1 MRSSSPRAEFAAG
14 ARAEVRLLP
23 GVLPFG
29 LIYGALA
36 LQAGIPPM
44 AALAMSSIV
53 LAGSAQ
59 FVGTQLFAAGAPGAL
74 IIVTTLVVNL
84 RHVLYSAAVAPY
96 LSRLRL
102 RWKLL
107 LAYLLTDEAYAM
119 AITHYQQTETG
130 NPPHSLR
137 PLGAQ
142 RGNAGTRD
150 DSLPSDQR
158 HWFFLGAGVTL
169 WTTWQ
174 VSTAL
179 GIYVGARIPESWNL
193 EFALPLTFIALVR
206 PAVTDRATAAAAI
219 AAGVVAVLAHG
230 LALRLGLI
238 MAAGTGIGIGVLT
251 ERHPPAAPRP

>member
-1 MRSSSPRAEFAAG
+1 MRDPSPRAEFAAG
-14 ARAEVRLLP
+14 AKAEVPVLF

-59 FVGTQLFAAGAPGAL
+59 FVGTQLFAADAPGAL
-74 IIVTTLVVNL
+74 IILTTFVVNL
-84 RHVLYSAAVAPY
+84 RHMLYSASVAPY
-96 LSRLRL
+96 LSRLGL

-107 LAYLLTDEAYAM
+107 LAYLLSDEAYAM
-119 AITHYQQTETG
+119 AITHYREKETQSG
-130 NPPHSLR
+130 SRAVAHSSGR
-137 PLGAQ
+137 AVARSRKDEP
-142 RGNAGTRD
+142 
-150 DSLPSDQR
+150 DQR

-169 WTTWQ
+169 WTAWQ

-179 GIYVGARIPESWNL
+179 GIYVGARIPGSWNL

-219 AAGVVAVLAHG
+219 TAGVVAVLAHG

-238 MAAGTGIGIGVLT
+238 MAAVTGIGIGILA
-251 ERHPPAAPRP
+251 ERHPPAPSQE

>member
-1 MRSSSPRAEFAAG
+1 MRISSPRAEFAAG
-14 ARAEVRLLP
+14 AKAEVPVLF

-59 FVGTQLFAAGAPGAL
+59 FVGTQLFAVGAPGAL
-74 IIVTTLVVNL
+74 IILTTFVVNL
-84 RHVLYSAAVAPY
+84 RHMLYSASVAPY

-107 LAYLLTDEAYAM
+107 LAYLLSDEAYAM
-119 AITHYQQTETG
+119 VITHYREKETQSG
-130 NPPHSLR
+130 SRAVPQSRNDESEL
-137 PLGAQ
+137 
-142 RGNAGTRD
+142 
-150 DSLPSDQR
+150 DQR

-193 EFALPLTFIALVR
+193 EFALPLTFVALVR

-219 AAGVVAVLAHG
+219 AAGGGARPWHAPGPPVWGAPWARGGVG
-230 LALRLGLI
+230 L
-238 MAAGTGIGIGVLT
+238 GILT

>member
-1 MRSSSPRAEFAAG
+1 MTARREFLAG
-14 ARAEVRLLP
+14 ARAEVPLLL

-74 IIVTTLVVNL
+74 IVVTTFVVNL
-84 RHVLYSAAVAPY
+84 RHMLYSASVAPY

-130 NPPHSLR
+130 TPPHTRCARSGR
-137 PLGAQ
+137 SEE
-142 RGNAGTRD
+142 TRD
-150 DSLPSDQR
+150 DRSPADQR

-238 MAAGTGIGIGVLT
+238 MAAVTGIGLGILT

>member
-14 ARAEVRLLP
+14 AKAEIPVLF

-36 LQAGIPPM
+36 LRAGIPPM

-59 FVGTQLFAAGAPGAL
+59 FVGTELFAAGAPGAL
-74 IIVTTLVVNL
+74 IILTTFVGNL
-84 RHVLYSAAVAPY
+84 RHMLYSASVAPY

-102 RWKLL
+102 EWKLL
-107 LAYLLTDEAYAM
+107 LAYLLSDEAYAM
-119 AITHYQQTETG
+119 VITHYQQTETRER
-130 NPPHSLR
+130 S
-137 PLGAQ
+137 
-142 RGNAGTRD
+142 NAGTPTPA
-150 DSLPSDQR
+150 LPARGGAREDQR
-158 HWFFLGAGVTL
+158 HWFFLGAGATL

-174 VSTAL
+174 VSTAI

-193 EFALPLTFIALVR
+193 EFALPLTFVALVR
-206 PAVTDRATAAAAI
+206 PAVTDRATAAAAV
-219 AAGVVAVLAHG
+219 AAGIVAVLAHG

-238 MAAGTGIGIGVLT
+238 MAAVTGIGIGILT
-251 ERHPPAAPRP
+251 ERHPPRAPRP

>member
-1 MRSSSPRAEFAAG
+1 M
-14 ARAEVRLLP
+14 LL

-36 LQAGIPPM
+36 LQAGIPPA

-59 FVGTQLFAAGAPGAL
+59 FVGTQLFAAGAPGPL
-74 IIVTTLVVNL
+74 IILTTCVVNL
-84 RHVLYSAAVAPY
+84 RHMLYSASMAPY

-119 AITHYQQTETG
+119 AITHYQGQGTRE
-130 NPPHSLR
+130 
-137 PLGAQ
+137 
-142 RGNAGTRD
+142 RGNQGTRD
-150 DSLPSDQR
+150 DRRDQR
-158 HWFFLGAGVTL
+158 HWFFLGAGATL

-193 EFALPLTFIALVR
+193 EFALPLTFVALVR
-206 PAVTDRATAAAAI
+206 PAVTDRATAAAAVT
-219 AAGVVAVLAHG
+219 AGITAVLGHG
-230 LALRLGLI
+230 LVLRLGLVL
-238 MAAGTGIGIGVLT
+238 AAVTGIVVGIMT
-251 ERHPPAAPRP
+251 ERRTPALWR

>member
-14 ARAEVRLLP
+14 VKAEVPLLF

-74 IIVTTLVVNL
+74 IILTTLVVNL
-84 RHVLYSAAVAPY
+84 RHMLYSASVAPY

-130 NPPHSLR
+130 K
-137 PLGAQ
+137 
-142 RGNAGTRD
+142 RGNAETRQG
-150 DSLPSDQR
+150 SSPSDQR

-174 VSTAL
+174 ISTAV
-179 GIYVGARIPESWNL
+179 GVYVAARIPESWNL
-193 EFALPLTFIALVR
+193 EFALPLTFVALVR
-206 PAVTDRATAAAAI
+206 PAITDRATAAAAV
-219 AAGVVAVLAHG
+219 AAGVIAVLAYG
-230 LALRLGLI
+230 LALRLGLVI
-238 MAAGTGIGIGVLT
+238 AAVAGIAAGILM
-251 ERHPPAAPRP
+251 ERRESHALRQ

>member
-1 MRSSSPRAEFAAG
+1 MRISSPRAEFAAG
-14 ARAEVRLLP
+14 AKAEVPVLF

-59 FVGTQLFAAGAPGAL
+59 FVGTQLFAADAPGAL
-74 IIVTTLVVNL
+74 IILTTFVVNL
-84 RHVLYSAAVAPY
+84 RHMLYSASVAPY
-96 LSRLRL
+96 LSRLGL

-107 LAYLLTDEAYAM
+107 LAYLLSDEAYAM
-119 AITHYQQTETG
+119 AITHYREKETQSG
-130 NPPHSLR
+130 SRAVPQSRNDESEL
-137 PLGAQ
+137 
-142 RGNAGTRD
+142 
-150 DSLPSDQR
+150 DQR
-158 HWFFLGAGVTL
+158 HWFFLGAGATL

-174 VSTAL
+174 VSTAI

-193 EFALPLTFIALVR
+193 EFALPLTFVALVR
-206 PAVTDRATAAAAI
+206 PAVTDRATAAAAV
-219 AAGVVAVLAHG
+219 AAGIVAVLAHG

-238 MAAGTGIGIGVLT
+238 MAAATGIGIGILT
-251 ERHPPAAPRP
+251 ERRTPAGPRQ

>member
-1 MRSSSPRAEFAAG
+1 MRDPSPRAEFAAG
-14 ARAEVRLLP
+14 AKAEVPVLF

-59 FVGTQLFAAGAPGAL
+59 FVGTQLFAADAPGAL
-74 IIVTTLVVNL
+74 IILTTFVVNL
-84 RHVLYSAAVAPY
+84 RHMLYSASVAPY
-96 LSRLRL
+96 LSRLGL

-107 LAYLLTDEAYAM
+107 LAYLLSDEAYAM
-119 AITHYQQTETG
+119 AITHYREKETQSG
-130 NPPHSLR
+130 SRAVAHSSGRALAR
-137 PLGAQ
+137 SRKDEP
-142 RGNAGTRD
+142 
-150 DSLPSDQR
+150 DQR

-169 WTTWQ
+169 WTAWQ

-179 GIYVGARIPESWNL
+179 GIYVGARIPGSWNL

-219 AAGVVAVLAHG
+219 TAGVVAVLAHG

-238 MAAGTGIGIGVLT
+238 MAAVTGIGIGILA
-251 ERHPPAAPRP
+251 ERHPPAPSQE

>member
-1 MRSSSPRAEFAAG
+1 MPRWNGNSRRNREPPLLPTAMTARREFLAG
-14 ARAEVRLLP
+14 ARAEVPLLL

-59 FVGTQLFAAGAPGAL
+59 FVGTQLFAAGAPRAL
-74 IIVTTLVVNL
+74 IILTTFVVNL
-84 RHVLYSAAVAPY
+84 RHMLYSASVAPY
-96 LSRLRL
+96 LSPLHL
-102 RWKLL
+102 RWELL
-107 LAYLLTDEAYAM
+107 LAYLLSDEAYAM
-119 AITHYQQTETG
+119 AITHYQQTQ
-130 NPPHSLR
+130 P
-137 PLGAQ
+137 
-142 RGNAGTRD
+142 RGRAVGQSGRRAVG
-150 DSLPSDQR
+150 PSRNDESELDQR

-179 GIYVGARIPESWNL
+179 GIYVGARIPGSWSL

-219 AAGVVAVLAHG
+219 GVGGGAVA
-230 LALRLGLI
+230 
-238 MAAGTGIGIGVLT
+238 
-251 ERHPPAAPRP
+251 